1 MVNLISQI
9 STHQESQRIKV
20 TVYHLYIFFPAKTF
34 SFLKMK
40 QNFLQICKKSVDEY
54 GHANSLMYGYISCL
68 RVSFHC
74 LPLNSVTTL
83 GR

>member
-20 TVYHLYIFFPAKTF
+20 TVYHLYIFSPAKTF

-54 GHANSLMYGYISCL
+54 GHANSLVYGCISCL
-68 RVSFHC
+68 KFSFRY